1 MARLLSHG
9 FKAGLLAGV
18 ATLAILEG
26 RALLF
31 RIGRWLLPLVAAM
44 VLVPAYAQQQQEL
57 KFRSGSVQQPGIYLD
72 GINKFAKLMN
82 ERTKGKVQ
90 IEVFCC
96 NQLGGER
103 QIMDGVKLGTMGIGV
118 IGATGSPIY
127 DLLFMPFLFRDL
139 EHAQK
144 VVNGPVGTKWQED
157 FYKQTGV
164 RQIGYVIN
172 GSRVFLTNKRMINS
186 PADAKGM
193 KIRAPEIPVIVSS
206 LRALGASPVVIA
218 APELYT
224 ALQQGTADGWEG
236 PLAFMT
242 DNKHWE
248 VAKNLALVEWIFS
261 VNSLIVNDDIWRKMT
276 PETQKIARDTWK
288 EVATEMTQREW
299 AKQGELVELFRKNG
313 VAVAKPAVGPFQEA
327 TKDVWKQ
334 FAPKVWGN
342 GVYEKIQATK

>member
-1 MARLLSHG
+1 MSQLQSVLGGG
-9 FKAGLLAGV
+9 FLRTV
-18 ATLAILEG
+18 
-26 RALLF
+26 
-31 RIGRWLLPLVAAM
+31 GRWLLPLVAA
-44 VLVPAYAQQQQEL
+44 LALSPAFAQQQQEL
-57 KFRSGSVQQPGIYLD
+57 KFRFATVQQPGIYLD
-72 GINKFAKLMN
+72 GINKFVGLVK

-103 QIMDGVKLGTMGIGV
+103 QIMDGVKLGTIGIGS

-139 EHAQK
+139 EHALK
-144 VVNGPVGTKWQED
+144 VVNGPVGAKWQDD

-164 RQIGYVIN
+164 RQIGYLIN
-172 GSRVFLTNKRMINS
+172 GSRVFLTNKRMLNT

-193 KIRAPEIPVIVSS
+193 KIRAPEIPVIVAS

-236 PLAFMT
+236 PLAFMA

-248 VAKNLALVEWIFS
+248 VAKNLAMVEWIF
-261 VNSLIVNDDIWRKMT
+261 NITNTIINDEIWGKMT
-276 PETQKIARDTWK
+276 PETQKIMRDSWR
-288 EVATEMTQREW
+288 EAAAEITQREW
-299 AKQGELVELFRKNG
+299 AKQGDLQDQFRKNG

>member
-1 MARLLSHG
+1 MSY
-9 FKAGLLAGV
+9 FQKALTGGSILR
-18 ATLAILEG
+18 TLG
-26 RALLF
+26 Q
-31 RIGRWLLPLVAAM
+31 WLVPVAAAM
-44 VLVPAYAQQQQEL
+44 ALNPAFAQQQQEL
-57 KFRSGSVQQPGIYLD
+57 KFRFATVQQPGIYLD
-72 GINKFAKLMN
+72 GITKFTKLMN
-82 ERTKGKVQ
+82 ERTKGKVT

-103 QIMDGVKLGTMGIGV
+103 QIMDGVKLGTIGIGS

-139 EHAQK
+139 EHALK
-144 VVNGPVGTKWQED
+144 VVNGPVGAKWQDD

-164 RQIGYVIN
+164 RQIGYLIN
-172 GSRVFLTNKRMINS
+172 GSRIFLTNKRMLNS
-186 PADAKGM
+186 PEDAKGM
-193 KIRAPEIPVIVSS
+193 KIRAPEIPVIVAS

-236 PLAFMT
+236 PLAFMA

-248 VAKNLALVEWIFS
+248 VAKNLALVEWIF
-261 VNSLIVNDDIWRKMT
+261 NITNTIINDDIWQKMT
-276 PETQKIARDTWK
+276 PETQKIARDAWK
-288 EVATEMTQREW
+288 EVAAEITQKEW
-299 AKQGELVELFRKNG
+299 AKQGDLAELFRKNG
-313 VAVAKPAVGPFQEA
+313 VTVAKPPVKPFQEA

>member
-1 MARLLSHG
+1 MTYTAMNLTGGQVLR
-9 FKAGLLAGV
+9 
-18 ATLAILEG
+18 TLG
-26 RALLF
+26 K
-31 RIGRWLLPLVAAM
+31 WLLPAIAALAM
-44 VLVPAYAQQQQEL
+44 SPAIAQQQQEL
-57 KFRSGSVQQPGIYLD
+57 KFRFATVQQPGIYLD
-72 GINKFAKLMN
+72 GITKFTKLMN
-82 ERTKGKVQ
+82 ERTKGKVT

-103 QIMDGVKLGTMGIGV
+103 QIMDGVKLGTIGIGS

-139 EHAQK
+139 EHALK
-144 VVNGPVGTKWQED
+144 TVNGPVGAKWQDD

-164 RQIGYVIN
+164 RQIGYLIN
-172 GSRVFLTNKRMINS
+172 GSRIFLTNKRMLNS
-186 PADAKGM
+186 PEDAKGM
-193 KIRAPEIPVIVSS
+193 KIRAPEIPVIVAS

-236 PLAFMT
+236 PLAYMA
-242 DNKHWE
+242 DNKHWD
-248 VAKNLALVEWIFS
+248 VAKNLALVEWIF
-261 VNSLIVNDDIWRKMT
+261 NITNTIINDDIWQKMT
-276 PETQKIARDTWK
+276 PETQKIAREAWR
-288 EVATEMTQREW
+288 EVAAEITQKEW
-299 AKQGELVELFRKNG
+299 AKQGDLADTFRKNG
-313 VAVAKPAVGPFQEA
+313 VTVAKPVVKPFQEA

>member
-1 MARLLSHG
+1 MSQSQSVLGGFLLR
-9 FKAGLLAGV
+9 KV
-18 ATLAILEG
+18 
-26 RALLF
+26 
-31 RIGRWLLPLVAAM
+31 GRWLMPLVAA
-44 VLVPAYAQQQQEL
+44 LALSPAFAQQQQDL
-57 KFRSGSVQQPGIYLD
+57 KFRFATVQQPGIYLD
-72 GINKFAKLMN
+72 GINKFVGLVK

-103 QIMDGVKLGTMGIGV
+103 QIMDGVKLGTIGIGS

-139 EHAQK
+139 DHALK
-144 VVNGPVGTKWQED
+144 VVNGPVGAKWQDD

-164 RQIGYVIN
+164 RQIGYLIN
-172 GSRVFLTNKRMINS
+172 GSRIFLTNKRMLNS

-193 KIRAPEIPVIVSS
+193 KIRAPEIPVIVAS

-236 PLAFMT
+236 PLAYMA

-248 VAKNLALVEWIFS
+248 VAKNLALVEWIF
-261 VNSLIVNDDIWRKMT
+261 NITNTIINDDIWSKMT
-276 PETQKIARDTWK
+276 PETQKIMRDSWR
-288 EVATEMTQREW
+288 EVAAEITQKEW
-299 AKQGELVELFRKNG
+299 AKQGDLAEQFRKNG